1 MADFVL
7 KQTASEVQKAIDNA
21 LNPDTTLTVSGKP
34 ADAKAVGDAL
44 ASVNGGAVVG
54 RFFGKRANFLGDS
67 QTDNAGNYKS
77 VFFYDWLKNILGLSE
92 TNSYGYSGTTIM
104 PIAGQN
110 CSFLERYSS
119 MVDADLIVVWG
130 GTNDYHY
137 GHALGEVDD
146 TVNTTFCGAL
156 NQLCKGLITKYPQ
169 KDILFVTPTPRGVI
183 STAVAPLSDYADAI
197 INVCAKYCIP
207 VYDAFRKCNMPINYE
222 YPRVHTVDG
231 LHLNDLG
238 HEVLG
243 KSMANFILYSEM
255 AGCRAAWG
263 VSEGSGGGEDSGGE
277 EDTNVA
283 VTGVTISKT
292 AHSLTV
298 GGTVQLTATVKP
310 SNATNTKVVW
320 TASNGNCTVNNGL
333 VTAVAVGDCV
343 IIAISEDGG
352 HNATCTVSVV
362 AQTVPVTSVTLNHT
376 ALTLDVGDSQQ
387 LTATVLPAN
396 ATNTSVV
403 WSASNGNCT
412 VANGLVTAV
421 NAGNCI
427 ITATADGKSATC
439 SVTVEAE
446 AAPAPASPIDGKTV
460 TYAAQASYP
469 ACSNLVLL
477 LNADDFGNTSGDTF
491 VFNMKYSNAT
501 QELTGFTKGMD
512 VFPDETGE
520 VSNGAYKTDG
530 LASYLST
537 TVADGVVSATFNRSK
552 TTNNYPYV
560 KVSVPIKMA
569 AYPVSFDVESITF
582 TRNGEYIEILKV
594 GSFWEPEGFSVG
606 AGGGDSG
613 GNGDSGTEEETAPVS
628 PVDGKTVTYTAQA
641 SWPACSNFTLLVNAE
656 DFGHT
661 FGDQFEATIKY
672 SNATQELSSFN
683 LAATNPGGMQS
694 FSDETG
700 EVNNGKYK
708 RGVSSY
714 CVGVVE
720 DGVITGTCHK
730 GNDSYTEPYV
740 KIPIPIAVAAYPV
753 SFDVESVTLKKNGE
767 YIPIQ
772 KIGGF
777 YADEGFSAT

>member
-7 KQTASEVQKAIDNA
+7 KQTASEVQKAINNA

-44 ASVNGGAVVG
+44 KLVSGGQGVG

-67 QTDNAGNYKS
+67 QTDDAGNYKS
-77 VFFYDWLKNILGLSE
+77 VFFYDWLKSILGLSE

-110 CSFLERYSS
+110 RSFLERYSS

-130 GTNDYHY
+130 GVNDFSAQHP
-137 GHALGEVDD
+137 LGEIDD
-146 TVNTTFCGAL
+146 TANTTFCGAL
-156 NQLCKGLITKYPQ
+156 NLLCKGLIKKYPQ
-169 KDILFVTPTPRGVI
+169 KDILFVTPTPWNTTRDI
-183 STAVAPLSDYADAI
+183 PLNQYADAI

-263 VSEGSGGGEDSGGE
+263 VSEDSGGGDDSGGE

-310 SNATNTKVVW
+310 SNATNAKVVW

-343 IIAISEDGG
+343 ITATSEDGG
-352 HNATCTVSVV
+352 HKATCTVSVV

-376 ALTLDVGDSQQ
+376 ALTLDVGGSQQ
-387 LTATVLPAN
+387 LTATVLPTN
-396 ATNTSVV
+396 ATNPSVV

-421 NAGNCI
+421 NAGNCV
-427 ITATADGKSATC
+427 ITATANGKSATC

-446 AAPAPASPIDGKTV
+446 AAPAPASPVDGKTV
-460 TYAAQASYP
+460 TFTSPHKTGGLTHLTMLVSSDAYIS
-469 ACSNLVLL
+469 ACNSGGNDIVATLV
-477 LNADDFGNTSGDTF
+477 
-491 VFNMKYSNAT
+491 YSDAT
-501 QELTGFTKGMD
+501 QTLTGTRGMQGFSD
-512 VFPDETGE
+512 TTGE
-520 VSNGAYKTDG
+520 VSNTAFKDSVTSGYMTSVVVGNTITATAANS
-530 LASYLST
+530 ASTIDY
-537 TVADGVVSATFNRSK
+537 D
-552 TTNNYPYV
+552 YV
-560 KVSVPIKMA
+560 KLAISFSVVE
-569 AYPVSFDVESITF
+569 YPVSFRIDSLTLKVGG
-582 TRNGEYIEILKV
+582 NYIPIQKV
-594 GSFWEPEGFSVG
+594 GSFYAAEGFSVG

-613 GNGDSGTEEETAPVS
+613 DTGDSGTE
-628 PVDGKTVTYTAQA
+628 
-641 SWPACSNFTLLVNAE
+641 
-656 DFGHT
+656 
-661 FGDQFEATIKY
+661 
-672 SNATQELSSFN
+672 
-683 LAATNPGGMQS
+683 
-694 FSDETG
+694 
-700 EVNNGKYK
+700 
-708 RGVSSY
+708 
-714 CVGVVE
+714 
-720 DGVITGTCHK
+720 
-730 GNDSYTEPYV
+730 
-740 KIPIPIAVAAYPV
+740 
-753 SFDVESVTLKKNGE
+753 
-767 YIPIQ
+767 
-772 KIGGF
+772 
-777 YADEGFSAT
+777 